1 MSDEDPVPAY
11 ARKLRAGPGP
21 DRPLDGGAIA
31 AGLCFG
37 VLATFVAIAGPP
49 SVVIG
54 LGVTVACLL
63 AGGVFAGYLARPT
76 VRGGL
81 QGIGV
86 VTCTAGLMVAVAV
99 STSLG
104 SGSPGR
110 VPLVAIY
117 SGLDTATFVAVLALT
132 LVLGGLAGKLGARVR
147 R

>member
-1 MSDEDPVPAY
+1 MSDKDPVPAY
-11 ARKLRAGPGP
+11 ARKLRTETGP

-31 AGLCFG
+31 TGLCFG
-37 VLATFVAIAGPP
+37 VFATFVAIAGPP